1 MKNISLVKK
10 LLIGFGT
17 LAVLSLIIGFAVSNA
32 SAKAEVK
39 AREAAQIQQQQAKD
53 TADAE
58 LKVKQVEQAKV
69 VADAEVVATP
79 VAVSE
84 EATKVAKANETNAA
98 QVTTPNQKKVAVSA
112 PAPITPAPVAPK
124 PVVKATPAP
133 DMSEQIAA
141 MRKQKIQAGP
151 GVSLNGRIL
160 NLITELQIHKLRSE
174 SESTFKSIVQ
184 GMMFQENSSL
194 GTLSV
199 KAKQFNSIAVQ
210 AIYGSINDD
219 TAISQLQTL
228 SWS

>member
-1 MKNISLVKK
+1 MNFGKK
-10 LLIGFGT
+10 LLIGIGT
-17 LAVLSLIIGFAVSNA
+17 LAVISLIIGFAMSNA

-39 AREAAQIQQQQAKD
+39 VREAAQIQQQQVKD
-53 TADAE
+53 TADAA

-69 VADAEVVATP
+69 VTDAKAKADAELI
-79 VAVSE
+79 AVRE
-84 EATKVAKANETNAA
+84 ETARIVRDNETNAA
-98 QVTTPNQKKVAVSA
+98 QVTTPNQKKVVVSA
-112 PAPITPAPVAPK
+112 PAPITPAPTAPK
-124 PVVKATPAP
+124 PVVEVIPAP

-151 GVSLNGRIL
+151 GISLNGRIQ

-194 GTLSV
+194 GTLSA
-199 KAKQFNSIAVQ
+199 KAKQFNSIAIQ
-210 AIYGSINDD
+210 AIYGSISDD

-228 SWS
+228 SQIK